1 MSHRIAIV
9 TLFVALG
16 SAVFSARSESCT
28 EVLVENVR
36 PQQGQLMV
44 AVYGSAQTFGK
55 EPLRQMR
62 LPAGDARMSFK
73 LCDLPGDQV
82 ALTLFQD
89 LDNDGKMG
97 RNLLG
102 VPSEPWGASGTP
114 GTFGP
119 NWDSTRVALDGR
131 AIVVKLSQ

>member
-1 MSHRIAIV
+1 
-9 TLFVALG
+9 
-16 SAVFSARSESCT
+16 
-28 EVLVENVR
+28 
-36 PQQGQLMV
+36 
-44 AVYGSAQTFGK
+44 
-55 EPLRQMR
+55 
-62 LPAGDARMSFK
+62 
-73 LCDLPGDQV
+73 
-82 ALTLFQD
+82 
-89 LDNDGKMG
+89 MG